1 MVADIVEQGHHC
13 GYGGIE
19 LHSLDILSN
28 LFDGLMECARKLG
41 SLASARRD
49 IGQGS
54 DTVEKALAA
63 ADGIIVPRCGR
74 AVITHKEYIGT
85 ERIRAELVD
94 DIVRVNDVAERL

>member
-1 MVADIVEQGHHC
+1 
-13 GYGGIE
+13 
-19 LHSLDILSN
+19 
-28 LFDGLMECARKLG
+28 MECARKLG

-49 IGQGS
+49 IGQGN